1 MWMQPGQTRAM
12 FVLLAVIGLAQIA
25 LAAEPSDTPDAAS
38 QPAAQERP
46 YTTHATESIEACMAK
61 WDPGTHMSK
70 EQWRETCQRIKDER
84 EPYVR
89 GR

>member
-1 MWMQPGQTRAM
+1 M
-12 FVLLAVIGLAQIA
+12 FVLLAAIGLTQIA
-25 LAAEPSDTPDAAS
+25 SAAEPSDTPDAAS
-38 QPAAQERP
+38 QSAAQDRSH
-46 YTTHATESIEACMAK
+46 THATESIEACMAK
-61 WDPGTHMSK
+61 WDAGTHMSK

>member
-1 MWMQPGQTRAM
+1 MLMQPGQTRAL
-12 FVLLAVIGLAQIA
+12 FVLIAVIGLAQVA
-25 LAAEPSDTPDAAS
+25 PAAEPSDTPDAAS
-38 QPAAQERP
+38 QSATQERP
-46 YTTHATESIEACMAK
+46 YTHATESIDACMAK
-61 WDPGTHMSK
+61 WDPGTHMTK